1 MIISCYRLKPIQ
13 LPEKTES
20 RQRVSK
26 AEQQETRKFPEP
38 DPREGFRGVGSPR
51 SNFIFE
57 GSFAEFSS
65 FLRLTANGL
74 AEAYEQTRISWA
86 EVLSLQL
93 SKFPLLRPLPP
104 PSTSK
109 FPSGVP
115 DYNLNRLRFLVSLG
129 TELFRV
135 IATTVLYLI
144 GYFRLV
150 CPMEFGIFETNFVY
164 EIRRREFCLFL
175 SYFEYF
181 QWISRSLWNVFD
193 LWENERKIFWT
204 FVLLLLSN
212 D

>member
-104 PSTSK
+104 PFNEQISIRCSGLQFK
-109 FPSGVP
+109 SFAVFGISWNRVVPSNCH
-115 DYNLNRLRFLVSLG
+115 YCFIFNRLFSARLPDGIWNFWN
-129 TELFRV
+129 EFR
-135 IATTVLYLI
+135 
-144 GYFRLV
+144 
-150 CPMEFGIFETNFVY
+150 
-164 EIRRREFCLFL
+164 IRD
-175 SYFEYF
+175 S
-181 QWISRSLWNVFD
+181 
-193 LWENERKIFWT
+193 
-204 FVLLLLSN
+204 
-212 D
+212 